1 MKDILTLSFIFF
13 FSSFL
18 HAQQNNGSINVSHG
32 QTTTSRVNVIENG
45 DFSDGKTGFYSS
57 YYFTSVNTTEGEY
70 YVGKDASK
78 WYPDHY
84 SCGDHTDGKGKML
97 LVNGS
102 PEENRIIW
110 KTISKIYPDRK
121 YRFTFWITSISKPN
135 PAILALVINGKEV
148 STFKSSGKPC
158 LWESNSVVW
167 NPDGSGS
174 ASISLINK
182 NTATYGNDFALDDI
196 SFIETMESSISVPCE
211 EKASSAFSVSVTN
224 CNQAN
229 FTLSQRNNSA
239 LKSVKWNFG
248 DGTYSNELNPSHLF
262 KEFRTYKVSV
272 ITTTAKGC
280 ADTTTSNLT
289 ISAFKAGPFKAD
301 ETEPGLFRFT
311 TSVDNARYTWNFGD
325 GTIETDKQA
334 TLHRYKSSGEYKTV
348 LKIQDK
354 AGCIDSV
361 SQMLKAGTLIVST
374 KKVTT
379 TSTIAPS
386 PQLGSLPSFNTRKR
400 ELAKSLQI
408 QKDSI
413 RVILSDNGIVDGD
426 SITLVYDGRIILT
439 HHLLSANAFEL
450 RLPVPKDNKTHELVM
465 YAENLGSIPPNTSLM
480 IVYDGIKRHQV
491 YIRASENSN
500 AVVEFKRTP

>member
-289 ISAFKAGPFKAD
+289 ISAFKAGPF
-301 ETEPGLFRFT
+301 
-311 TSVDNARYTWNFGD
+311 
-325 GTIETDKQA
+325 
-334 TLHRYKSSGEYKTV
+334 
-348 LKIQDK
+348 
-354 AGCIDSV
+354 
-361 SQMLKAGTLIVST
+361 
-374 KKVTT
+374 
-379 TSTIAPS
+379 
-386 PQLGSLPSFNTRKR
+386 
-400 ELAKSLQI
+400 
-408 QKDSI
+408 
-413 RVILSDNGIVDGD
+413 
-426 SITLVYDGRIILT
+426 
-439 HHLLSANAFEL
+439 
-450 RLPVPKDNKTHELVM
+450 
-465 YAENLGSIPPNTSLM
+465 
-480 IVYDGIKRHQV
+480 
-491 YIRASENSN
+491 
-500 AVVEFKRTP
+500 